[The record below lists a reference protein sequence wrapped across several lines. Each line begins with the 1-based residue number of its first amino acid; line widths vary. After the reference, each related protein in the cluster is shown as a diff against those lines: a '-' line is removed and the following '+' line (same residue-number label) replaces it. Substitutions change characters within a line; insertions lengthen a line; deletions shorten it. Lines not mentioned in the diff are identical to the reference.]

1 MGQYWRESQG
11 FIQSDLAFRLGKI
24 ILQYDAVY
32 PISSVGSYNSSLYLS
47 ALQTLLTTCNELIHN
62 NDFEFPLRDSYFNIL
77 TPITQS
83 NQFGLHQ
90 GMIIENTF
98 GSNRPKCSVLLNHLR
113 NAMSHPTITDHE
125 SKDAGSG
132 YTSLNEGEVITKY
145 LFVNRS
151 AQNTHQVIKIV
162 LTVNEL
168 RSLTIALSKFLAQ
181 PFQQRWNNS
190 WNGETFDT
198 NIFDHAA

>member
-168 RSLTIALSKFLAQ
+168 RLLTIALSKFLAQ
-181 PFQQRWNNS
+181 PFQKRWNNS